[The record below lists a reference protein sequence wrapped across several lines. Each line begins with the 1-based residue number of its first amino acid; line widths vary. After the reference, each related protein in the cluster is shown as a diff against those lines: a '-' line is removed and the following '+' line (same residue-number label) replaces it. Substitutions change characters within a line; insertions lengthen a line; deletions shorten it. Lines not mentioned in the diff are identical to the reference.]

1 MASWTSRS
9 RFSSIV
15 VEVFL
20 YSLVLV
26 FLVCFA
32 GLYFPKIPTEHGVLA
47 DVRGDGL
54 HPCSPRAWFVDFT
67 SFVGAGVRWYFTSD
81 DPSRPVIQQRRLLQN
96 RPDLNLFLRLAEV
109 ALAILAHIVLIYVL
123 ILSLIWT
130 IFSCQ
135 VVIIEPRLTD
145 PEQRLLQRLLP
156 YLPFFRA
163 CTVLSS
169 NLGTYIL
176 RDDQASLPLL

>member
-1 MASWTSRS
+1 M
-9 RFSSIV
+9 
-15 VEVFL
+15 
-20 YSLVLV
+20 
-26 FLVCFA
+26 
-32 GLYFPKIPTEHGVLA
+32 
-47 DVRGDGL
+47 
-54 HPCSPRAWFVDFT
+54 DFT

-156 YLPFFRA
+156 YL
-163 CTVLSS
+163 TILSGLHCS
-169 NLGTYIL
+169 F
-176 RDDQASLPLL
+176 